1 VTVSPA
7 VLGALCALGS
17 ALAWA
22 VIGVYVR
29 MLAPHLS
36 SVTINAVRS
45 LVSAVLVIAWVL
57 ATAGPSAIT
66 AMPLG
71 VIALLAMSIVV
82 ASSIGDTV
90 FFESTRAL
98 GLARAMTVA
107 MVYPLISALLAAALL
122 GEPLTLALLAG
133 ALITLAGVG
142 TIVTAADGA
151 AAVNGRFRYG
161 VVTGLGAA
169 VAWAV
174 SVVMLKGPMD
184 HVDAVTAQA
193 VRLPVAGLV
202 LLASPWGW
210 GTARELRR
218 SGGPL
223 AGRLLLVSAITL
235 ASSVLFVAG
244 IKLVGVT
251 VTAVLSSTAPMFA
264 LPLGMLFLNERP
276 SRRSIAGT
284 AITIVG
290 ITVLHL

>member
-1 VTVSPA
+1 MTVSPA

-22 VIGVYVR
+22 VIGLYVR
-29 MLAPHLS
+29 TLAPHLS

-45 LVSAVLVIAWVL
+45 LVSAVLLIAWVL
-57 ATAGPSAIT
+57 ATGGPSAIT
-66 AMPLG
+66 GMPIG
-71 VIALLAMSIVV
+71 VIALLALSIVV

-122 GEPLTLALLAG
+122 GEPLTLPVLAG
-133 ALITLAGVG
+133 AVITLAGVG
-142 TIVTAADGA
+142 TIVTAGDGGA
-151 AAVNGRFRYG
+151 AADGRFRYG
-161 VVTGLGAA
+161 VVTALGAA

-174 SVVMLKGPMD
+174 SVIMLKAPMD

-193 VRLPVAGLV
+193 VRLPIAGLA
-202 LLASPWGW
+202 LLAGPWGW
-210 GTARELRR
+210 GTARELRQR
-218 SGGPL
+218 GGPL
-223 AGRLLLVSAITL
+223 VGRLLLVSAITL

-244 IKLVGVT
+244 IKHVGVT

-264 LPLGMLFLNERP
+264 IPLGMLFLNERP
-276 SRRSIAGT
+276 SRRSIVGT
-284 AITIVG
+284 AITVLG
-290 ITVLHL
+290 IAVLHV